1 MTDTPRAPT
10 RATASYPDLEGRVVF
25 ISGGA
30 SGIGRDLV
38 EAFAGQRATV
48 LFVDLD
54 EAAGTALAR
63 LLGGG
68 VQFLRCDVTDDS
80 ALKDAVDQAETMG
93 GLDVLINNAA
103 NDLRLAL
110 AEVTADDWQR
120 LVDVN
125 LRHQFFASQRA
136 AHHMAPRGCGSII
149 NFGSVAPEIMVPNL
163 AVYSAC
169 KSAVRGL
176 TRSLAKDLG
185 PSGIRVNSI
194 LPGAVLTEKQRT
206 LWYPDQVSIDAMVSQ
221 QCIKRELSGW
231 DVAQM
236 ALFLASDVSLACT
249 AQDFIVDGGI
259 L

>member
-1 MTDTPRAPT
+1 MTEGAPNIA
-10 RATASYPDLEGRVVF
+10 RYMDLRDRVVF

-38 EAFAGQRATV
+38 EAFAGQGSLV
-48 LFVDLD
+48 LFVDLNAED
-54 EAAGTALAR
+54 GRALATSTAGR
-63 LLGGG
+63 TR
-68 VQFLRCDVTDDS
+68 FLSCDVTDDG
-80 ALKDAVDQAETMG
+80 ALNAAIDEAEAMG
-93 GLDVLINNAA
+93 GLDVLINNAG
-103 NDLRLAL
+103 NDLRLDVT
-110 AEVTADDWQR
+110 EVDADQWQR

-136 AHHMAPRGCGSII
+136 AKHMASRGRGSII
-149 NFGSVAPEIMVPNL
+149 NFGSVAPEIKVPNL

-185 PSGIRVNSI
+185 GSGIRVNSI
-194 LPGAVLTEKQRT
+194 LPGAILTEKQRK
-206 LWYPDQVSIDAMVSQ
+206 LWYTDQASIDGMVAQ
-221 QCIKRELSGW
+221 QCLKRELCGW

-236 ALFLASDVSLACT
+236 ALFLASDASAACT